1 MKAHIEHYRNL
12 WLLDTEAERQLAI
25 AQTPL
30 EIVAGVAEG
39 GLHVHLARFAGRIEE
54 LLSSTFPLSD
64 FARARAIFQ
73 TTNPKPGYDL
83 LERMY
88 ADGQRPGDCAYEL
101 AVQTARENDPEALQW
116 AKRGIAAGKIECNA
130 LFGFLLAGRE
140 DHSSALPHFALSL
153 PTDDPV
159 IHRGFGLSLRTFGDF
174 SNAEKAFRLAV
185 DFGLP
190 EALLPLAGTQHMLG
204 QTSLAQ
210 MTLLEAVRHHIPGA
224 EGIYSRHVPVYTA

>member
-1 MKAHIEHYRNL
+1 MKAHAEHYRSL
-12 WLLDTEAERQLAI
+12 WLLDTEAERPLAI

-39 GLHVHLARFAGRIEE
+39 GLHVHLALFAGRIEE
-54 LLSSTFPLSD
+54 LLASTLPFSD

-73 TTNPKPGYDL
+73 TTNPKPGHDL

-88 ADGQRPGDCAYEL
+88 ANGERPGDCAYEL
-101 AVQTARENDPEALQW
+101 AIQNSMERNSEALEW
-116 AKRGIAAGKIECNA
+116 AKRGIAAGKRECNA
-130 LFGFLLAGRE
+130 LFGFLLAG
-140 DHSSALPHFALSL
+140 HGHHVSAVPHFALSL
-153 PTDDPV
+153 PTDEPV
-159 IHRGFGLSLRTFGDF
+159 IHLNFGYSLRTLGDF

-190 EALLPLAGTQHMLG
+190 EALLPLASTQNLLG

-210 MTLLEAVRHHIPGA
+210 MTLLEAVRHHIPDAA
-224 EGIYSRHVPVYTA
+224 EIYSKYVPSHTA